1 MREDKKAIKRKFN
14 YKKGRETKIT
24 HFFLQTRELI
34 RVERKR
40 KKKKKKRKKEE
51 SSKGMEILKFCM
63 DSSLI
68 LYKNYL
74 GMNY

>member
-24 HFFLQTRELI
+24 HFCLQTRELI
-34 RVERKR
+34 RVERQR
-40 KKKKKKRKKEE
+40 KKKKRKKEE

-74 GMNY
+74 GMDY